1 MIARGFYSVAASVFA
16 ENGEDTLTPATFG
29 CIVLAE
35 HATKFYLH
43 SHINPNEALEEA
55 GGTLLADDWP
65 GLKGALTVAARN
77 KIFRTLVQREIPNP
91 DNPAAPITVTLF
103 IPRVAV
109 RPGDVVVSEWLP
121 PHKFLGDPEPVPV
134 P

>member
-16 ENGEDTLTPATFG
+16 ENGEETLTPATFG
-29 CIVLAE
+29 CIVLAT
-35 HATKFYLH
+35 HAQKFYLH

-55 GGTLLADDWP
+55 GGTLLADDWA
-65 GLKGALTVAARN
+65 GLKAALTVPVRD
-77 KIFRTLVQREIPNP
+77 KVFRTLVQREVG
-91 DNPAAPITVTLF
+91 PITVTLF

-109 RPGDVVVSEWLP
+109 QLGDVVVSEWLP
-121 PHKFLGDPEPVPV
+121 PHKFLGDPEPEPV